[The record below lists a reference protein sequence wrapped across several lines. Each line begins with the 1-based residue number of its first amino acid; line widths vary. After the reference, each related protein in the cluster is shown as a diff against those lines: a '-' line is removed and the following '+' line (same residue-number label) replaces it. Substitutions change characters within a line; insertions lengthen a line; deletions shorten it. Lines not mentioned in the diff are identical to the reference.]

1 MRITGGRWR
10 SRAIEAPRG
19 TTTRPTSDRVR
30 EALFS
35 MLVSDGVLT
44 PDEET
49 PGPAVLD
56 LYAGTGA
63 LAFEAL
69 SRGAARA
76 VLVEQGKDAIA
87 AIQKNVKALDALRIA
102 RVVASRVDR
111 ALDRIDG
118 PFGLVF
124 LDPPYAD
131 VPTPAFADI
140 LARTASLLATGGVLV
155 LEHASSDAA
164 PAIPGLA
171 QDRSRRHGDTT
182 LTLYVHEARE
192 AL

>member
-35 MLVSDGVLT
+35 MLVSDGVLA
-44 PDEET
+44 PDDEA
-49 PGPAVLD
+49 PGPRVLD
-56 LYAGTGA
+56 LYAGSGA
-63 LAFEAL
+63 LALEAL
-69 SRGAARA
+69 SRGASGA
-76 VLVEQGKDAIA
+76 VLVEQGKDALA
-87 AIQKNVKALDALRIA
+87 AIQKNVKALDAVRLA
-102 RVVASRVDR
+102 KVVASRVDR
-111 ALDRIDG
+111 ALEKLEG

-131 VPTPAFADI
+131 VPTAAFAEI
-140 LARTASLLATGGVLV
+140 LAKAAALVADGGVLV
-155 LEHASSDAA
+155 LEHASPDAPPGIA
-164 PAIPGLA
+164 GLA
-171 QDRSRRHGDTT
+171 QDRSRRYGDTT
-182 LTLYVHEARE
+182 LTLYVRDARD